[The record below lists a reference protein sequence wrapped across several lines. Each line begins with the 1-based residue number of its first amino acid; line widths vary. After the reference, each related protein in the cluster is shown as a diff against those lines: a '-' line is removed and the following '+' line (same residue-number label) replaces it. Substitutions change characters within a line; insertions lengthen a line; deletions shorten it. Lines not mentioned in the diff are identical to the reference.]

1 MRFLGRSLALF
12 LLLLTACGMRA
23 RAQKQTPTDAQ
34 RMDLAGPVKSVSVTA
49 AQSGVVWNQPS
60 GPTMVFPIWCSECE
74 FDPNG
79 KRTKFGQVID
89 GRFQGEIIHLLMDGQ
104 GHVTERVAEDASTG
118 ETIRREIVGPF
129 GNNEEFSYH
138 DGALRS
144 HVLYSYDEYG
154 HRIDWLT
161 LDGAGNQQGRT
172 VVRTNSDGNDT
183 EQWDWGKE
191 GELGLHVRQT
201 FDPKTKV
208 EQFTSFDP
216 SGSVKLAWTVID
228 GKLSSYWQLS
238 GSSPEYGDGF
248 SEDIGNNTFRTYQ
261 CHSDQT
267 CEVSLV
273 RYVYLD
279 AKRRNPQSVE
289 WRDEAGELRYAAYYE
304 YEIDAHRNWTHRTI
318 SVWSQ
323 SLGERKLYETDS
335 RAISYWP
342 Q

>member
-1 MRFLGRSLALF
+1 MQFLMRSLVLS
-12 LLLLTACGMRA
+12 LLLTGCGIRTL
-23 RAQKQTPTDAQ
+23 AQQRSLTDAQ
-34 RMDLAGPVKSVSVTA
+34 RMDLVGPVKSVSVTTTR
-49 AQSGVVWNQPS
+49 SDVVWNQPG
-60 GPTMVFPIWCSECE
+60 GPSMVDPVWCSECE
-74 FDPNG
+74 FDANG
-79 KRTKFGQVID
+79 NRTKFGQMID
-89 GRFQGEIIHLLMDGQ
+89 GRFQGQITHLFLDGQ
-104 GHVTERVAEDASTG
+104 GHVIERIAEDASTG

-129 GNNEEFSYH
+129 GNKEEFSYRS
-138 DGALRS
+138 GELQS
-144 HVLYSYDEYG
+144 HVLYTYDQNG
-154 HRIDWLT
+154 NRIDWLT
-161 LDGAGNQQGRT
+161 LDGAGNQLGRT
-172 VVRTNSDGNDT
+172 LVRIDGNDT

-191 GELGLHVRQT
+191 GELALHVLQA

-208 EQFTSFDP
+208 EHFTSFDS
-216 SGSVKLAWTVID
+216 SGGVKLTWTVID
-228 GKLSSYWQLS
+228 GKLSSYWQLP

-248 SEDIGNNTFRTYQ
+248 SEDIGNDTFRTYQ

-267 CEVSLV
+267 CQLSRVH
-273 RYVYLD
+273 YVYLD

-318 SVWSQ
+318 WVWSR